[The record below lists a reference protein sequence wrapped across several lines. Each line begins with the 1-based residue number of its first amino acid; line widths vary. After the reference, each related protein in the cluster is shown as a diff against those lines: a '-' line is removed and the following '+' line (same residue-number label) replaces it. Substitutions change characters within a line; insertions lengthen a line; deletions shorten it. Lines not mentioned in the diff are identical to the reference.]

1 MTKTYDFWKK
11 NKIDK
16 LRLGNE
22 VGLGEIKVALSM
34 CQIIFRKASYGSIYH
49 KFHFQWHLVSGLWQ
63 AKVLIVFVHH
73 LLSAENK

>member
-22 VGLGEIKVALSM
+22 VDLGEIKVALSM
-34 CQIIFRKASYGSIYH
+34 CQIIFRKASY
-49 KFHFQWHLVSGLWQ
+49 
-63 AKVLIVFVHH
+63 
-73 LLSAENK
+73 